1 MEFDFTEEQEMLR
14 NTARDFLVKECPA
27 TFVRDM
33 EKDEKGYTTELW
45 SKMVDAGWMGLE
57 IPEEYGGNGGNFID
71 LCVLIEE
78 MGRACLPGPFF
89 STMVLGGLTILAAGN
104 EQQKKEF
111 LPKIANGKLIVTAA
125 LTDAGGRCGPS
136 PSAVVTRAVTEDA
149 SYVINGTKLFV
160 TDAHVADYILCVTK
174 TKDDEGITVFV
185 VDAKTPGVKCTLLK
199 TLAGDKQCE
208 VIFDNVKVPKENIL
222 GKVDMGWPIAE
233 ETLERAVAAK
243 CIEMVGGA
251 RITVEM
257 SVDYAKQRVQFGHPI
272 GSFQA
277 IQHHCANMLTD
288 LDGSWFAAYQAA
300 WKISQG
306 LPATMEVSIAKAW
319 IGEAYRRITLLGHQI
334 FGGIGFCEDND
345 INLYSRRANTG
356 ALIFGDTAFYYEK
369 VARQLIER
377 GEL

>member
-14 NTARDFLVKECPA
+14 NTARDFLVKECSG
-27 TFVRDM
+27 TFIRDM
-33 EKDEKGYTTELW
+33 EKDKRGYTTELW
-45 SKMVDAGWMGLE
+45 SKMVDLGWMGLAV
-57 IPEEYGGNGGNFID
+57 PEEYGGNGGNFLD

-125 LTDAGGRCGPS
+125 LTDAGGRCEPS
-136 PSAVVTRAVTEDA
+136 PSAVVTGAVTEDA
-149 SYVINGTKLFV
+149 SYVIDGTKLFV
-160 TDAHVADYILCVTK
+160 TDAHVADYILCVTR

-233 ETLERAVAAK
+233 EMLERAVAAK

-257 SVDYAKQRVQFGHPI
+257 SVDYAKHRVQFDHPI

-288 LDGSWFAAYQAA
+288 LDGSWFAAYHAA

-334 FGGIGFCEDND
+334 FGGISFCEDND

-356 ALIFGDTAFYYEK
+356 ALIFGDTACYYEK
-369 VARQLIER
+369 VARQLLEG